1 MVEKDDCGS
10 KMPVVSK
17 FEDIFSDE
25 VSGSPPK
32 REVEFSIDLVLGAWL
47 ISVASY
53 YMALTKLVE
62 L

>member
-1 MVEKDDCGS
+1 LVEKDDCGS

-32 REVEFSIDLVLGAWL
+32 REVEFSIDLVLGA
-47 ISVASY
+47 
-53 YMALTKLVE
+53 
-62 L
+62 